1 MQAGWYLIAGLLAAS
16 CLGGF
21 VTRRA

>member
-21 VTRRA
+21 VIRRA